1 MFSKSCEYR
10 LRPVIFRAKP
20 SYFGGKVNVTTIL
33 KAEDFPPAFKAKI
46 LVQMAKCNLFE
57 SVKSLYNRFFIVRET
72 RRSVFLKIRKELKH
86 NTQHHTESVGHSH
99 KISVIPRKN
108 LNHLHQ

>member
-57 SVKSLYNRFFIVRET
+57 SVKSLYNGFFIVRET

-86 NTQHHTESVGHSH
+86 IIHNITLKVLATAIKFQSFHAKT
-99 KISVIPRKN
+99 
-108 LNHLHQ
+108 